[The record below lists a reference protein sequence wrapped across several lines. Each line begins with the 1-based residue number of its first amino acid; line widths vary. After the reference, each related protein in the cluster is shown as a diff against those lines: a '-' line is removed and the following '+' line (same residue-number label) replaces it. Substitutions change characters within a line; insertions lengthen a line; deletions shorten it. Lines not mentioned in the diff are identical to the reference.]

1 MTYYKPRTLPL
12 SIMKKILLLGA
23 MLVCGMVAKAQF
35 VLTPQVGATLA
46 TITDTDDSKMKVGLV
61 AGANLEYPIT
71 EAFSLSGGLLY
82 TMQGSAFKDADDKLK
97 LDYLNVP
104 ILAQYQL
111 MDGLKVKAGVQPGFL
126 MSAKAGDVDIKDG
139 CETFDLAIP
148 VGLSYEISDFV
159 IDARYNF
166 GTSKIYKGD
175 GGSKSKNSVIMV
187 TLGYR
192 IPF

>member
-12 SIMKKILLLGA
+12 SIMKKFLLLGA

-82 TMQGSAFKDADDKLK
+82 TMQGTAIKDVDDKTK
-97 LDYLNVP
+97 LDYLNIP

-111 MDGLKVKAGVQPGFL
+111 MDGLKIKAGVQPGFL

-166 GTSKIYKGD
+166 GTSKIYKG
-175 GGSKSKNSVIMV
+175 GAKCKNSVIMV

>member
-1 MTYYKPRTLPL
+1 
-12 SIMKKILLLGA
+12 MKKLLLLGA

-82 TMQGSAFKDADDKLK
+82 TMQGSAFKDADDKTK
-97 LDYLNVP
+97 LDYLNIP

-111 MDGLKVKAGVQPGFL
+111 MDGLKIKAGVQPGFL

-166 GTSKIYKGD
+166 GTSKIYKG
-175 GGSKSKNSVIMV
+175 GAKCKNSVIMV

>member
-12 SIMKKILLLGA
+12 SIMKKFLLLGA

-82 TMQGSAFKDADDKLK
+82 TMQGSAFKDADDKTK
-97 LDYLNVP
+97 LDYLNIP

-111 MDGLKVKAGVQPGFL
+111 MDGLKIKAGVQPGFL

>member
-1 MTYYKPRTLPL
+1 
-12 SIMKKILLLGA
+12 
-23 MLVCGMVAKAQF
+23 
-35 VLTPQVGATLA
+35 
-46 TITDTDDSKMKVGLV
+46 
-61 AGANLEYPIT
+61 
-71 EAFSLSGGLLY
+71 
-82 TMQGSAFKDADDKLK
+82 
-97 LDYLNVP
+97 
-104 ILAQYQL
+104 
-111 MDGLKVKAGVQPGFL
+111 

-166 GTSKIYKGD
+166 GTSKIYKG
-175 GGSKSKNSVIMV
+175 GAKCKNSVIMV

>member
-1 MTYYKPRTLPL
+1 
-12 SIMKKILLLGA
+12 MKKFLLLGA

-82 TMQGSAFKDADDKLK
+82 TMQGSAFKDADDKTK
-97 LDYLNVP
+97 LDYLNIP

-111 MDGLKVKAGVQPGFL
+111 MDGLKIKAGVQPGFL

-187 TLGYR
+187 TLGYK

>member
-82 TMQGSAFKDADDKLK
+82 TMQGTAIKDVDDKTK
-97 LDYLNVP
+97 LDYLNIP

-111 MDGLKVKAGVQPGFL
+111 MDGLKIKAGVQPGFL

-175 GGSKSKNSVIMV
+175 GGSKSKNSVIML
-187 TLGYR
+187 TIGYR